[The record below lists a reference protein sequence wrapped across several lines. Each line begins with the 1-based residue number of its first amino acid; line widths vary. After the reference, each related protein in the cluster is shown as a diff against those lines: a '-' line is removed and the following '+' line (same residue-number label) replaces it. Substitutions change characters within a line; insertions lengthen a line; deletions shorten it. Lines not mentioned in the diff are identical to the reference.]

1 MLLRSLRGL
10 GSSWR
15 GWRKRRPFAG
25 GLLMI
30 LSGAVMA
37 SLVAM
42 PVELMIQTGVG
53 GVSSLMFGGML
64 AVLGLV
70 TWFTPNQHVVTGAL
84 AGFLGLGALVL
95 SNLGG
100 LVVGTLLAL
109 VGGGLAFAWRPV
121 ARPPR
126 RGRRRG
132 RHSPTAATVPAGEPP
147 AREPA
152 PGGAPAPP
160 RPAPDQ

>member
-1 MLLRSLRGL
+1 M

-64 AVLGLV
+64 GVLGLV

-109 VGGGLAFAWRPV
+109 AGGGLAFAWRPV

-160 RPAPDQ
+160 RPASDQ

>member
-1 MLLRSLRGL
+1 
-10 GSSWR
+10 
-15 GWRKRRPFAG
+15 
-25 GLLMI
+25 MI

-70 TWFTPNQHVVTGAL
+70 TWFTPNQHVITGSL
-84 AGFLGLGALVL
+84 AGFLGLGALIL

-109 VGGGLAFAWRPV
+109 AGGGLAFSWRPV
-121 ARPPR
+121 VRPPR
-126 RGRRRG
+126 RRGRGRRRREREEEG
-132 RHSPTAATVPAGEPP
+132 GE
-147 AREPA
+147 
-152 PGGAPAPP
+152 APP
-160 RPAPDQ
+160 DPRAGD

>member
-1 MLLRSLRGL
+1 
-10 GSSWR
+10 
-15 GWRKRRPFAG
+15 
-25 GLLMI
+25 MI
-30 LSGAVMA
+30 LSGVIMA

-64 AVLGLV
+64 VVLGLV
-70 TWFTPNQHVVTGAL
+70 TWFTPNQHVITGSL

-100 LVVGTLLAL
+100 LVIGTLLAL
-109 VGGGLAFAWRPV
+109 VGGGMAFAWRPV

-126 RGRRRG
+126 RRGRRHRKQ
-132 RHSPTAATVPAGEPP
+132 RSHDQ
-147 AREPA
+147 AREGVSEEVGEDSA
-152 PGGAPAPP
+152 PLPPPGSRFGG
-160 RPAPDQ
+160 

>member
-1 MLLRSLRGL
+1 
-10 GSSWR
+10 
-15 GWRKRRPFAG
+15 
-25 GLLMI
+25 MI

-70 TWFTPNQHVVTGAL
+70 TWFTPNQHVITGSL
-84 AGFLGLGALVL
+84 AGFLGLGALIL

-109 VGGGLAFAWRPV
+109 AGGGLAFSWRPV

-126 RGRRRG
+126 RRGRRR
-132 RHSPTAATVPAGEPP
+132 RR
-147 AREPA
+147 REE
-152 PGGAPAPP
+152 GVEAPP
-160 RPAPDQ
+160 DSRAGD

>member
-10 GSSWR
+10 GASWR

-109 VGGGLAFAWRPV
+109 AGGGLAFAWRPV

-126 RGRRRG
+126 RRRRRG
-132 RHSPTAATVPAGEPP
+132 RHSPTAATVPAEELP
-147 AREPA
+147 AQGPA
-152 PGGAPAPP
+152 PGVAPAPP
-160 RPAPDQ
+160 LPDP

>member
-1 MLLRSLRGL
+1 
-10 GSSWR
+10 
-15 GWRKRRPFAG
+15 
-25 GLLMI
+25 MI

-109 VGGGLAFAWRPV
+109 AGGGLAFAWRPV

-160 RPAPDQ
+160 RPASDQ

>member
-1 MLLRSLRGL
+1 MLLKPSRSAGAR
-10 GSSWR
+10 WR

-70 TWFTPNQHVVTGAL
+70 TWFTPNQHVITGSL
-84 AGFLGLGALVL
+84 AGFLGLGALIL

-109 VGGGLAFAWRPV
+109 AGGGLAFSWRPV

-126 RGRRRG
+126 RRGRRR
-132 RHSPTAATVPAGEPP
+132 RR
-147 AREPA
+147 REEE
-152 PGGAPAPP
+152 GVEAPP
-160 RPAPDQ
+160 DTRAGD

>member
-1 MLLRSLRGL
+1 MGAR
-10 GSSWR
+10 WR

-25 GLLMI
+25 GLLMV

-70 TWFTPNQHVVTGAL
+70 TWFTPNQHVITGSL
-84 AGFLGLGALVL
+84 AGFLGLGALIL

-109 VGGGLAFAWRPV
+109 AGGGLAFSWRPV

-126 RGRRRG
+126 RRGRRR
-132 RHSPTAATVPAGEPP
+132 RHRAEGGEGVEDPSD
-147 AREPA
+147 
-152 PGGAPAPP
+152 P
-160 RPAPDQ
+160 RAED

>member
-1 MLLRSLRGL
+1 MGA
-10 GSSWR
+10 SWR

-84 AGFLGLGALVL
+84 AGFLGLGALIL

-109 VGGGLAFAWRPV
+109 AGGGLAFAWRPV

-147 AREPA
+147 VREPA
-152 PGGAPAPP
+152 PGGAPTPP

>member
-1 MLLRSLRGL
+1 MGAR
-10 GSSWR
+10 WR

-70 TWFTPNQHVVTGAL
+70 TWFTPNQHVITGSL
-84 AGFLGLGALVL
+84 AGFLGLGALIL

-109 VGGGLAFAWRPV
+109 AGGGLAFSWRPV

-126 RGRRRG
+126 RRGRRR
-132 RHSPTAATVPAGEPP
+132 RHRAEGGGGVE
-147 AREPA
+147 A
-152 PGGAPAPP
+152 PSDP
-160 RPAPDQ
+160 RAEG

>member
-1 MLLRSLRGL
+1 
-10 GSSWR
+10 
-15 GWRKRRPFAG
+15 
-25 GLLMI
+25 MI
-30 LSGAVMA
+30 ASGVVMA

-42 PVELMIQTGVG
+42 PVELMVHTGVG
-53 GVSSLMFGGML
+53 TVSSVLFGGML
-64 AVLGLV
+64 VVLGLV
-70 TWFTPNQHVVTGAL
+70 TWFTPAQHVITGSL

-126 RGRRRG
+126 RGARRDR
-132 RHSPTAATVPAGEPP
+132 S
-147 AREPA
+147 
-152 PGGAPAPP
+152 GA
-160 RPAPDQ
+160 

>member
-1 MLLRSLRGL
+1 MLLSGIRGL
-10 GSSWR
+10 WAAWR
-15 GWRKRRPFAG
+15 TWRRRRPFAG

-30 LSGAVMA
+30 ASGVVMA

-42 PVELMIQTGVG
+42 PIELMVHTGVG
-53 GVSSLMFGGML
+53 AVSSALFGGML
-64 AVLGLV
+64 IVLGLV
-70 TWFTPNQHVVTGAL
+70 TWFTPNQHVVTGSL

-126 RGRRRG
+126 RRRRAIH
-132 RHSPTAATVPAGEPP
+132 RS
-147 AREPA
+147 
-152 PGGAPAPP
+152 
-160 RPAPDQ
+160 

>member
-1 MLLRSLRGL
+1 
-10 GSSWR
+10 
-15 GWRKRRPFAG
+15 
-25 GLLMI
+25 MI

-84 AGFLGLGALVL
+84 AGFLGLGALIL

-109 VGGGLAFAWRPV
+109 AGGGLAFAWRPV

-147 AREPA
+147 VREPA

>member
-1 MLLRSLRGL
+1 MLLKPSRSAGAR
-10 GSSWR
+10 WR
-15 GWRKRRPFAG
+15 GWRKRRPFAA

-70 TWFTPNQHVVTGAL
+70 TWFTPNQHVITGSL
-84 AGFLGLGALVL
+84 AGFLGLGALIL

-109 VGGGLAFAWRPV
+109 AGGGLAFSWRPV

-126 RGRRRG
+126 RRGRRR
-132 RHSPTAATVPAGEPP
+132 RR
-147 AREPA
+147 REE
-152 PGGAPAPP
+152 GVEAPP
-160 RPAPDQ
+160 DTRAGD